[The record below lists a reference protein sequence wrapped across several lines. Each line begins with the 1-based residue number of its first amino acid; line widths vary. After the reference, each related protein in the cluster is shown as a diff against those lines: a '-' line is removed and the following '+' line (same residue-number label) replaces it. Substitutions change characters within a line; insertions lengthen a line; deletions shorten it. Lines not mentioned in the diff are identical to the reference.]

1 MAAMCPYLCYWPI
14 NFAGQTVIIGSTR
27 SSMCTECLHEMHIW
41 YAQPASLQVAQAL
54 TVSMNK
60 LGDQRYLIGDLQG
73 AKQHYTE
80 ALTTRQGSCC
90 PSEPA
95 SVETQLGVVTSLLK
109 VLDIEQVGIRLIH
122 ADKLRLE

>member
-1 MAAMCPYLCYWPI
+1 MA
-14 NFAGQTVIIGSTR
+14 NQVAGQAVISGSSR
-27 SSMCTECLHEMHIW
+27 SSMCTECLHAMHIW
-41 YAQPASLQVAQAL
+41 YAQPAFLQVAQAL
-54 TVSMNK
+54 AVSMNK
-60 LGDQRYLIGDLQG
+60 LGDQRYLSGDLQK

-80 ALTTRQGSCC
+80 ALITRQGSCC

-109 VLDIEQVGIRLIH
+109 VLDIEQVGICPIH